1 MKGSARARC
10 ACLTL
15 LLWTISRIAIGAEPA
30 STNAQT
36 VLFAGRPVDVVR
48 EGGDLSACFQR
59 AQTAA
64 RRDNRVPIPHG
75 RDDVFL
81 DFNGEIVTWGQI
93 DDHIDLHFLTDPLNI
108 PSIATADEV
117 KQILT
122 LTRNKYAA
130 RYGEL
135 YVRNA
140 ILGQVA
146 RARGF
151 SVSAAE
157 LSTAL
162 TNAVRH
168 LSPKVRDRVLAGISA
183 EGSYFRRDEENY
195 LLTVKY
201 RKEVLMKEV
210 VVTEAETDEALAEY
224 DADRARTIRE
234 NAEMRPTME
243 RWLADIKS
251 GKRAFSEIAEEHS
264 DCESRLEAGEMG
276 VFSRDCLLR
285 PELKRFAFSPETNA
299 LSGVI
304 ETERA
309 YHILKV
315 VARYYDQASAE
326 SAENPDMGVSD
337 ADEEDEVSQVSAADG
352 VKADAAVPTAV
363 RLAQIMLEKNEI
375 PEKKGRDEIRKTVLN
390 RKLGKLTVAA
400 QQKALESARLTSV
413 FPIRLEPRQRE
424 K

>member
-1 MKGSARARC
+1 MRRAYTSVLLLAVLRVALGAGSAV
-10 ACLTL
+10 
-15 LLWTISRIAIGAEPA
+15 S
-30 STNAQT
+30 NAQEA
-36 VLFAGRPVDVVR
+36 LFAGRRVDVVR
-48 EGGDLSACFQR
+48 EGGDLSLCFRRPQ
-59 AQTAA
+59 AGA
-64 RRDNRVPIPHG
+64 RRDNRLPIPHT

-117 KQILT
+117 RQILT

-151 SVSAAE
+151 SIGEAE
-157 LSTAL
+157 LSAAL

-201 RKEVLMKEV
+201 RKAVLMKDV
-210 VVTEAETDEALAEY
+210 VVTEAETDEALAAY
-224 DADRARTIRE
+224 DADRAQAIRE

-276 VFSRDCLLR
+276 VFSRDCSLR
-285 PELKRFAFSPETNA
+285 SELKRFAFSPGTNE

-304 ETERA
+304 ETECA
-309 YHILKV
+309 WHILKV
-315 VARYYDQASAE
+315 LDRYYDRASAE
-326 SAENPDMGVSD
+326 NAENPDMGVSD
-337 ADEEDEVSQVSAADG
+337 ADEEDDVPASDATDAQ
-352 VKADAAVPTAV
+352 AAVPTAV
-363 RLAQIMLEKNEI
+363 RLAQIMLEKVEI
-375 PEKKGRDEIRKTVLN
+375 PERKSREEIRKSVLN
-390 RKLGKLTVAA
+390 RKLGRLTVAA
-400 QQKALESARLTSV
+400 QQKALASARLTSV
-413 FPIRLEPRQRE
+413 FPIRLEPRQQE
-424 K
+424 TKK